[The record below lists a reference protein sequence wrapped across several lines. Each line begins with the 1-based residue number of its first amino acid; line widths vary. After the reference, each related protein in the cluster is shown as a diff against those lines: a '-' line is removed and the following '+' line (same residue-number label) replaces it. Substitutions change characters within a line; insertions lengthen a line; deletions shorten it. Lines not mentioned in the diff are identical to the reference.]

1 MLRPTLD
8 KVREIAKRGRG
19 NIVPVYREVAADLE
33 TPVSAYLKVA
43 RGDYS
48 FLLES
53 VEGGERLA
61 RYSFIGT
68 EPYRVL
74 RTGDRPGEGETPGDP
89 LIHIE
94 DELKRLDPVP
104 VEGLPRFHGGAV
116 GFMSYEVARYYE
128 DLPVPDADPQ
138 GFPESIFL
146 FVDSLL
152 VFDHLMHTIKVVS
165 HARLDGDVEASWRQ
179 AAWKIDELVK
189 RLEEPLTKLPY
200 EPGGL
205 RPASSDGFVSNT
217 TEEEFRARVLKA
229 KEYIV
234 KGDTYQIQVSQR
246 FERQTDAHPFEVYR
260 ALRRVNPSPY
270 MYFLEMGGLYCVGAS
285 PEMLIRVEDGVIET
299 HPIAGTR
306 RRGRDAEDEQRMAQ
320 ELQSSEKERAEHIML
335 VDLARNDLGRVCEPG
350 SVRATALMEI
360 ERYSHVMHMVSHV
373 VGKLRP
379 GVSTYDALRA
389 YFPHGTVTGAPKIR
403 TMEIIAELEGEQR
416 GGYGGCIGYIDM
428 SGNCD
433 TALAIRT
440 IWMKPGTAYIQ
451 AAGGVVYDSTPEE
464 EYLESRNKARAMMRA
479 IEVAEVTAA
488 ERPRGSLGYG

>member
-1 MLRPTLD
+1 MLRPTLEE
-8 KVREIAKRGRG
+8 VREMAKRGEG

-33 TPVSAYLKVA
+33 TPVSAFLKVA

-74 RTGDRPGEGETPGDP
+74 RTGDNAAAGEVPGDP
-89 LIHIE
+89 LVHIE
-94 DELKRLDPVP
+94 DELKRFRPVH

-116 GFMSYEVARYYE
+116 GYMAYEVARYYE
-128 DLPVPDADPQ
+128 NLPVPEADPQ

-165 HARLDGDVEASWRQ
+165 HARLDGDVDAAWRQ
-179 AAWKIDELVK
+179 AAWRIDELVK
-189 RLEEPLTKLPY
+189 RLEEPLTSLPY
-200 EPGGL
+200 DPGGL
-205 RPASSDGFVSNT
+205 TPQPDGFVSNT
-217 TEEEFRARVLKA
+217 TKEEFMARVLKA

-234 KGDTYQIQVSQR
+234 KGDTYQIQLSQR
-246 FERQTDAHPFEVYR
+246 FERRTDVHPFEVYR

-270 MYFLEMGGLYCVGAS
+270 MYYLEMGGLYAVGAS
-285 PEMLIRVEDGVIET
+285 PEMLIRVEDGQIET

-306 RRGRDAEDEQRMAQ
+306 RRGRNPEDEIRMFE
-320 ELQSSEKERAEHIML
+320 ELRNSEKERAEHIML

-350 SVRATALMEI
+350 SVRVTALMEI

-379 GVSTYDALRA
+379 DVSTYDALRA

-440 IWMKPGTAYIQ
+440 IWMKPGVAYLQ

-464 EYLESRNKARAMMRA
+464 EYLESGNKSRAMMRA
-479 IEVAEVTAA
+479 IELAELSAA